1 MCVCIQCFWEWLV
14 EHLKKKPI
22 IRYEQVPFDI
32 DDHVEEELAQET
44 AQLLTPDT
52 ECGCSEQD
60 DTANLVGRNT
70 KKTRD
75 KTLTQPVSAELNTV
89 SIELTTNS
97 QMTLTPYVTADSTDS
112 SASNN
117 VSDDS
122 SDSSDSSASSTE
134 TNSNS
139 ETETNSNSETETNS
153 NSETKS
159 NSNSVINSYSNS
171 EITLFG

>member
-32 DDHVEEELAQET
+32 DDHVEEELSQET

-112 SASNN
+112 SDSRASNN

-122 SDSSDSSASSTE
+122 SDSSVSSDSSASSTE
-134 TNSNS
+134 TNC
-139 ETETNSNSETETNS
+139 NSETETNS